1 MKQLLI
7 SVFLI
12 LLFCFSVIAQ
22 ENKSLTI
29 LEAPL
34 PEIKEQQKT
43 VDVQGTIRL
52 RVEFLNSGNIG
63 EILPINQLPYGFT
76 DNAIEAAR
84 KIKFKP
90 EVKVSKAITLATV
103 IQYVFSW
110 GEGWR
115 VEFPKSFVFD
125 NSQIKNDEKAE
136 AIVKKA
142 VENLGGEKY
151 LNAKSQIGR
160 GKFSSLS
167 GGAIASFQNFTD
179 VIAFPDKER
188 TEFKS
193 GGSKTVQTN
202 FGKNGWIFDGD
213 ALTIKDQT
221 DEQINNF
228 KRGVRTSLDNLLR
241 GNWRSEGAKLD
252 YVGRRQASLGKR
264 NDVLKLTFDDGFTVE
279 FEFSDEGVP
288 MKSVYK
294 RANADNEEIKE
305 EDRYAQFVDVGG
317 IKTPFIID
325 HFSNDAHSSRINY
338 ESVEFNK
345 SIPDSIFSKPSN
357 VKDLKKD
364 LKL

>member
-1 MKQLLI
+1 MEQPKPELPKDYGTLDVEGSIRFRVQFLANGQIGEI
-7 SVFLI
+7 SPVSSFIKRLD
-12 LLFCFSVIAQ
+12 
-22 ENKSLTI
+22 ENA
-29 LEAPL
+29 LEAVKKIIFE
-34 PEIKEQQKT
+34 PEIKNGE
-43 VDVQGTIRL
+43 TINK
-52 RVEFLNSGNIG
+52 VKIFSYDYSWNGGWKIPS
-63 EILPINQLPYGFT
+63 PIIVHTKY
-76 DNAIEAAR
+76 
-84 KIKFKP
+84 
-90 EVKVSKAITLATV
+90 
-103 IQYVFSW
+103 
-110 GEGWR
+110 
-115 VEFPKSFVFD
+115 
-125 NSQIKNDEKAE
+125 DEKAE
-136 AIVKKA
+136 AIIKKA

-167 GGAIASFQNFTD
+167 AGTIASFQNFID
-179 VIAFPDKER
+179 VIVFPDKER

-221 DEQINNF
+221 EEQINNF
-228 KRGVRTSLDNLLR
+228 KRGVRTGLDNLLR
-241 GNWRSEGAKLD
+241 GNWRKEGTKLD

-264 NDVLKLTFDDGFTVE
+264 NDVVKLTFDDDFTVE

-288 MKSVYK
+288 MKSIYK
-294 RANADNEEIKE
+294 RTNADNEEIKE
-305 EDRYAQFVDVGG
+305 EDRYAQFVDIGG

-325 HFSNDAHSSRINY
+325 HYSNDAHTSRINF

-345 SIPDSIFSKPSN
+345 PVSDSIFTKPSN

>member
-1 MKQLLI
+1 MKKFLL
-7 SVFLI
+7 SVFLTF
-12 LLFCFSVIAQ
+12 LFCFSIFAQ

-34 PEIKEQQKT
+34 PKIREKQRTI
-43 VDVQGTIRL
+43 DVQGTISF
-52 RVEFLNSGNIG
+52 RVEFLDTGIIG
-63 EILPINQLPYGFT
+63 KISPIRQLPYFT
-76 DNAIEAAR
+76 DNALEAA
-84 KIKFKP
+84 KQIKFEP
-90 EVKVSKAITLATV
+90 EVKDNQAVITAKV
-103 IQYVFSW
+103 ISYSFDWVN
-110 GEGWR
+110 GWR
-115 VEFPKSFVFD
+115 ISFPKSIVFN
-125 NSQIKNDEKAE
+125 NSQNKNDEKAE
-136 AIVKKA
+136 VIIKKA

-167 GGAIASFQNFTD
+167 GGAIASFQNFID
-179 VIAFPDKER
+179 VIVFPDKER

-221 DEQINNF
+221 EEQLNNF
-228 KRGVRTSLDNLLR
+228 KRSVRTGLDNLLR
-241 GNWRSEGAKLD
+241 GNWRKEGAKLD

-264 NDVLKLTFDDGFTVE
+264 NDVVKLTFDDGFTVE

-288 MKSVYK
+288 MKSIYK
-294 RANADNEEIKE
+294 RTNADNEEIKE
-305 EDRYAQFVDVGG
+305 EDRYAQFVDIGG

-325 HFSNDAHSSRINY
+325 HYSNDAHTSRINF
-338 ESVEFNK
+338 ESVAFNRPV
-345 SIPDSIFSKPSN
+345 PDSIFTKPSN